1 MPSPPVMATRV
12 PRVAPAAMM
21 IRAARARAVMPV
33 RPVVRV
39 PSGGMTAVM
48 NVATTG
54 AMIAVLAP
62 ARTGAGL
69 NAAAR

>member
-21 IRAARARAVMPV
+21 IRAARARAAMPV

-39 PSGGMTAVM
+39 LSGGMTAVM
-48 NVATTG
+48 NG